1 MIIVDIAILIIV
13 FVSLAMG
20 LARGFIR
27 EVLSLFSWL
36 GALWIAYT
44 NAATGAGY
52 LENHITQLPFRVVI
66 AFAGIFLVSLVLF
79 SIVSHLL
86 YRLLAVAG
94 ISGIDRSLG
103 LLFGL
108 LRGIVIVALLIVVAA
123 FMDFTSKPWWQESL
137 LVDYFDPV
145 IELIRG
151 LLPADLANYMVTITN

>member
-1 MIIVDIAILIIV
+1 MTLVDISILAVV
-13 FVSLAMG
+13 FVSLSIG

-27 EVLSLFSWL
+27 EILSLFSWL
-36 GALWIAYT
+36 AAIWIAYT
-44 NAATGAGY
+44 NAVTGAGY

-66 AFAGIFLVSLVLF
+66 AFAGIFVVSLLLF
-79 SIVSHLL
+79 SIISHLL
-86 YRLLAVAG
+86 YRFLAIAG

-103 LLFGL
+103 MLFGL

-145 IELIRG
+145 IEMIRV
-151 LLPADLANYMVTITN
+151 LLPADLANYMVAITN

>member
-1 MIIVDIAILIIV
+1 MTLVDIAILVIV
-13 FVSLAMG
+13 FVSLSIG

-44 NAATGAGY
+44 QAAAAAGY

-66 AFAGIFLVSLVLF
+66 AFAVIFIVSLILF

-86 YRLLAVAG
+86 YRLLAIAG

-108 LRGIVIVALLIVVAA
+108 LRGVVIVALLIVVAA
-123 FMDFTSKPWWQESL
+123 FMDFTSKPWWQESM

-145 IELIRG
+145 IELISA
-151 LLPADLANYMVTITN
+151 LLPVDLANYMATITN